1 VFCGEPGD
9 WGITELPNH
18 MITILFIMTNQLVT
32 LQNTLQ
38 HNGHR
43 LTAARRVILEVLLA
57 SGGHVSADQLA
68 EMVRTQAPQVGRMT
82 VYRTLE
88 LLSELG
94 AIRPVYQGTGA
105 AHYILMEN
113 GHHHHLVCAGCD
125 CVIEFEEC
133 VLAEIEEM
141 VSGRFNFQIQG
152 HLLEFYG
159 ICADCQG

>member
-1 VFCGEPGD
+1 
-9 WGITELPNH
+9 
-18 MITILFIMTNQLVT
+18 MSKQLVT
-32 LQNTLQ
+32 IQTVLQE
-38 HNGHR
+38 NGHR
-43 LTAARRVILEVLLA
+43 LTLARQAILEVLIV

-68 EMVRTQAPQVGRMT
+68 EMVRAQSPQVGRMT
-82 VYRTLE
+82 VYRTLD

-94 AIRPVYQGTGA
+94 VIRPIYQGTGA
-105 AHYILMEN
+105 AHYILMAD
-113 GHHHHLVCAGCD
+113 GHHHHLVCTDCD

-159 ICADCQG
+159 VCANCQE

>member
-1 VFCGEPGD
+1 MAE
-9 WGITELPNH
+9 
-18 MITILFIMTNQLVT
+18 QLLA
-32 LQNTLQ
+32 LQKALQ
-38 HNGHR
+38 QNGHR
-43 LTAARRVILEVLLA
+43 LTAARQAILEVLIA

-68 EMVRTQAPQVGRMT
+68 EMVREQSPQVGRMT

-94 AIRPVYQGTGA
+94 LIRPVYQGTGA
-105 AHYILMEN
+105 AHYILMDD
-113 GHHHHLVCAGCD
+113 GHHHHLVCAGCA

-133 VLAEIEEM
+133 VLAEIEKV

-159 ICADCQG
+159 LCANCKE